1 MFKFDHLN
9 RALGHLLLCA
19 LAVSLASCGKS
30 PPAPDPLKT
39 QRNAVQKAK
48 DVNNLTEKAADT
60 TRAKIDETETK

>member
-1 MFKFDHLN
+1 MFKFEHLKS
-9 RALGHLLLCA
+9 ALRHLLFCA

-30 PPAPDPLKT
+30 QPAPDPLKT

-60 TRAKIDETETK
+60 TRAKIEDAETK